1 MLLKRAHANGDASMG
16 KYKNEVLDDKSL
28 HQQDYV
34 Y

>member
-1 MLLKRAHANGDASMG
+1 MLLKRAHASMG
-16 KYKNEVLDDKSL
+16 KYKNEILDDKSL